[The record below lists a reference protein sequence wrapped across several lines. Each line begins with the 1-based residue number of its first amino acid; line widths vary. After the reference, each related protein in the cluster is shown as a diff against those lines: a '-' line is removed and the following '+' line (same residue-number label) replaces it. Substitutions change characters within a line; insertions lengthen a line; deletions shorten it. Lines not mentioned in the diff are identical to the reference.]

1 MMEEFRQQEDRTNQK
16 IEAIDIPIQN
26 ERGDDVE
33 FIRSGIDEDEN
44 KVIEILLEF
53 CKQGINNAD
62 KNKQFDDDIDKME
75 NESILFCNLFYREEE
90 DGEVGIEA
98 GII

>member
-33 FIRSGIDEDEN
+33 FIRTGIDEDEN
-44 KVIEILLEF
+44 KVIDILLEF
-53 CKQGINNAD
+53 RKQGINDAD

-75 NESILFCNLFYREEE
+75 NELILFCNLFYREEE